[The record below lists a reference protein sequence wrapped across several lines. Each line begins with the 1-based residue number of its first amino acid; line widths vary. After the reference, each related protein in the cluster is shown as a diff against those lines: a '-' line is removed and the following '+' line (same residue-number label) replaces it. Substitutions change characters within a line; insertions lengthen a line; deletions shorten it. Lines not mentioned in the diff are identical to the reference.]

1 MCVIYN
7 IILHPFRFFRTWP
20 PSPLSLHTQK
30 SKSTEGRLTMSRR
43 KHHHQIDLKHTTYLT
58 DLSIH
63 VQAVDLQPRHCHL
76 TDGKHDLGH
85 KHMISTFSH
94 AVVSVLLGGS
104 GGLLTPLT
112 FAWQHLSRLAV
123 FTSNVYFLHNGRWW
137 QEICEVYRVNFN
149 RIFEGS

>member
-1 MCVIYN
+1 MYVIYI
-7 IILHPFRFFRTWP
+7 IILHPFHFFKTWP

-30 SKSTEGRLTMSRR
+30 NKSADGRLTMSRR

-94 AVVSVLLGGS
+94 AVVSVLLSGS
-104 GGLLTPLT
+104 GRLLTPLT
-112 FAWQHLSRLAV
+112 FTRRHLSCLAV
-123 FTSNVYFLHNGRWW
+123 FTSSAYFLHNGRQW
-137 QEICEVYRVNFN
+137 QWIFKFYTANFKG
-149 RIFEGS
+149 IFWGT